1 LSIPWIHHDSYQSFY
16 RKPFGAVPCNQ
27 KISLRLSIRTEG
39 ETIHQVHLRL
49 WTDQEGEKKMPMD
62 QLEPMNHGQ
71 IYGGTFDT
79 PSFPCLIWYYFIV
92 TTDKGT
98 YFYGNNSLQQGGMGQ
113 IYHQEPPAYQIT
125 VYKENSSVPSWYKSS
140 IMYQIF
146 VDRFYNGTEDGKI
159 MNPKPG
165 AYLYTDWY
173 APPSYIRDHKT
184 GAIQQYDF
192 FGGNLLGIRKK
203 LSYLNSLGIN
213 ILYLNPIFE
222 SPSNHK
228 YDTADYKE
236 VDPMYGDTD
245 TFRLLCQEA
254 KALGI
259 SIILDGVF
267 SHTCSDSIYFNK
279 NSTYPSLGA
288 YQSPASP
295 YYSWYR
301 FAVYPDQYECW
312 WGIDTMPN
320 TNEIAPSFQNFII
333 HDATSVV
340 QHWMNLGTKGWRL
353 DVADELPGSFIKAFR
368 KRIKQIDPDSILIGE
383 VWEDASNK
391 VSHGESREY
400 LFGEELDSVMNYP
413 FRRILLDFI
422 LGHSNGQE
430 THGSLMHL
438 YENYPLHHFY
448 AAMNLVGSHDVPRIL
463 TLLGDAPP
471 ESALSKDE
479 QSRYQLSIEQK
490 KKALKRLKLL
500 SLLQMTFPGIPCI
513 YYGDEAGLEGYSD
526 PLNRRTYPWGKE
538 NQDLL
543 GWYKNIIKIRRQYDA
558 LSTGDW
564 ISWPI
569 HEDIYGFMRS
579 IEFGRDVF
587 GEEKHNSRIFVFANR
602 SLLHEIHFSID
613 VVLLGD
619 HAWIDILHDNNEIPV
634 LNGKL
639 NITLKP
645 LEGKIIVQ
653 ML

>member
-1 LSIPWIHHDSYQSFY
+1 MSIPWIHHDSYQSFY

-39 ETIHQVHLRL
+39 ETVHHVHLRL

-62 QLEPMNHGQ
+62 QLEPINHGQ

-92 TTDKGT
+92 STDKGT

-125 VYKENSSVPSWYKSS
+125 IYKENSSVPSWFNSS

-146 VDRFYNGTEDGKI
+146 VDRFFNGTEDGKI
-159 MNPKPG
+159 LNPKPG
-165 AYLYTDWY
+165 SYLYTDWY
-173 APPSYIRDHKT
+173 ASPSYIRDHET

-203 LSYLNSLGIN
+203 LSYLKSLDIN

-228 YDTADYKE
+228 YDTADYKK
-236 VDPMYGDTD
+236 VDPMFGDTD

-254 KALGI
+254 KELGI

-267 SHTCSDSIYFNK
+267 SHTGSDSIYFNK

-295 YYSWYR
+295 YYSWFR

-333 HDATSVV
+333 HDEASVV
-340 QHWMNLGTKGWRL
+340 QHWMNLGAKGWRL

-471 ESALSKDE
+471 ESTLSKDE
-479 QSRYQLSIEQK
+479 LSRYQLSNEQK

-543 GWYKNIIKIRRQYDA
+543 VWYKNIIKIRRQYDA
-558 LSTGDW
+558 LSTGSW

-587 GEEKHNSRIFVFANR
+587 GKDKSNSRIFVFANR
-602 SLLHEIHFSID
+602 SPQHEIHFSSD
-613 VVLLGD
+613 VALLGD
-619 HAWIDILHDNNEIPV
+619 HAWVDILHDNHEIPV

-653 ML
+653 KL